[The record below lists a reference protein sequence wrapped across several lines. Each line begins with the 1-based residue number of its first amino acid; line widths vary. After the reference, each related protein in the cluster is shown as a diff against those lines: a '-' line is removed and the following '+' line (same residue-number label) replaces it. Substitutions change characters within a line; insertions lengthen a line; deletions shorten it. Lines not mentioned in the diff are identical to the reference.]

1 LSTKTL
7 ELIPAEVIQI
17 LERSGVTGGVS
28 MVRVRVLAGND
39 EGRVITRNVKG
50 PTRVGDI
57 LMLRET
63 EREAKRGSRGPF

>member
-1 LSTKTL
+1 MSSKTL

-63 EREAKRGSRGPF
+63 EREAKKMR

>member
-1 LSTKTL
+1 
-7 ELIPAEVIQI
+7 
-17 LERSGVTGGVS
+17 